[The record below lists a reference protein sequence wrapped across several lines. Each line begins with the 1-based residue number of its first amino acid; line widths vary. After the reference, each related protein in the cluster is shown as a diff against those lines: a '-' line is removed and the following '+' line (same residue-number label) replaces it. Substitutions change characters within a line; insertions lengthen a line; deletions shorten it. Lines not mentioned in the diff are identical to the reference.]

1 MSLQMSWTTSALLS
15 LMSSLALMAAQEKA
29 SAQGATPHSS
39 GAKTSVAV
47 HSAVRNTAAVKSNAP
62 VISPEEATNIR
73 IYKTCNRAVVN
84 ITSITATEDTFY
96 NVVVPKQGVGS
107 GTIIDPS
114 GIILTNYHVINNAN
128 AVKVTLY
135 DGTSYPAQLV
145 GDDPNNDLAVIKI
158 DPHGRKLATIPFGD
172 SSQLEVGR
180 RVFAIG
186 NPFGLDRTL
195 TAGIV
200 SSLGRT
206 IRAETNG
213 RLIKGIIQTDAAI
226 NPGNSGGPL
235 IESSGKMVG
244 ITTAIATGRV
254 EVQQSAGIGFA
265 IPINTAKRIVP
276 ELIAHH
282 GITRPDIGIELVQL
296 TDIGLRVVQ
305 MDPEGP
311 AAKAGVAGP
320 KLVVYQDGP
329 FTYKAVDQSFAD
341 VITSIDNVPVHT
353 ADDLLSYIDQKKPGQ
368 VVTLTVVRAGKALKI
383 PVKLTLVSPA

>member
-1 MSLQMSWTTSALLS
+1 MALRMSWIRSAALFVMLS
-15 LMSSLALMAAQEKA
+15 LAMTVAEKA
-29 SAQGATPHSS
+29 TAQGSAPHSA
-39 GAKTSVAV
+39 GAKTTT
-47 HSAVRNTAAVKSNAP
+47 AVRSTAHAAAVTKATAP

-114 GIILTNYHVINNAN
+114 GIILTNYHVISNAN

-145 GDDPNNDLAVIKI
+145 GDDPNNDLAVIRI